1 MEFQDAISIAE
12 FARLI
17 GRSRTQ
23 VYRLINEGK
32 LTLDDN
38 KQFSQTQTM
47 AEWKK
52 IRPNEQT
59 LTKNKTKA
67 TKTTGPKKPKQRTYK
82 TDLNELFDLAEENPA
97 QALNKAKALETIYK
111 VEERQLSLDKEKG
124 KLVEIETVKATFK
137 DIAIKVRQEILA
149 IPQRYAGRLEGRN
162 EREIET
168 MLEEALAEAMTKMQ
182 LDL

>member
-1 MEFQDAISIAE
+1 MVYQDGISVRA
-12 FARLI
+12 FAKLI
-17 GRSRTQ
+17 KRSDTQ
-23 VYRLINEGK
+23 VRRLMQAGK
-32 LTLDDN
+32 LTADDN
-38 KQFSQTQTM
+38 KQLSPTINM
-47 AEWKK
+47 KEWEAISKEETTKPTK
-52 IRPNEQT
+52 I
-59 LTKNKTKA
+59 
-67 TKTTGPKKPKQRTYK
+67 TKTTETKKPKQRTYK